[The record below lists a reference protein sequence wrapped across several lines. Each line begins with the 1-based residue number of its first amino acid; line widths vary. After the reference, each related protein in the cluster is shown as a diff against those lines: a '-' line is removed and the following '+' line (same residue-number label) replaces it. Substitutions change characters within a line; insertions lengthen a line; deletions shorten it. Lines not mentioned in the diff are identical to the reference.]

1 MDKEE
6 LLQRDKVNLAIKK
19 HNKNIPQQHEWKEG
33 RKARKRTAEKGKC
46 HVITLGGGF
55 YVAIHN

>member
-19 HNKNIPQQHEWKEG
+19 HNKNVPQQHERKEG
-33 RKARKRTAEKGKC
+33 RKEGKHIRQRKAS
-46 HVITLGGGF
+46 VM
-55 YVAIHN
+55 